1 MASEYLATKAL
12 AITRHDTTVQPKFAA
27 IYVGVGGDVKVK
39 DSAGTDVTFKNVPSG
54 CILPLANV
62 ELIYLTGTGATDLV
76 GLK

>member
-1 MASEYLATKAL
+1 MASEYLATTAL

-39 DSAGTDVTFKNVPSG
+39 DSAGNTVTFKNAPSG

-62 ELIYLTGTGATDLV
+62 ELVYLTDTSATDLV

>member
-1 MASEYLATKAL
+1 MASEYLATTAM

-39 DSAGTDVTFKNVPSG
+39 DAAGNTTTFKNAPSG
-54 CILPLANV
+54 SILPVANV
-62 ELIYLTGTGATDLV
+62 ELVYLTDTSATDLV

>member
-39 DSAGTDVTFKNVPSG
+39 DSAGTTVTFKNVPTGS
-54 CILPLANV
+54 ILPVANV
-62 ELIYLTGTGATDLV
+62 ELVYLTDTSATDLV

>member
-1 MASEYLATKAL
+1 MASEYLATTAL

-39 DSAGTDVTFKNVPSG
+39 DAAGTTVTFKNVPTGS
-54 CILPLANV
+54 ILPLANV
-62 ELIYLTGTGATDLV
+62 ELVYLTDTSATDLV

>member
-39 DSAGTDVTFKNVPSG
+39 DAAGNTVTFKNVPSG
-54 CILPLANV
+54 GILPLANV
-62 ELIYLTGTGATDLV
+62 ELIYLTDTSATDLV

>member
-1 MASEYLATKAL
+1 MASEYLATTAL

-39 DSAGTDVTFKNVPSG
+39 DAAGNTVTFKNVPSG
-54 CILPLANV
+54 SILPVANV
-62 ELIYLTGTGATDLV
+62 ELVYLTDTSATDLV

>member
-1 MASEYLATKAL
+1 MASEYLATTAL

-39 DSAGTDVTFKNVPSG
+39 DAAGTTVTFKNVPPGS
-54 CILPLANV
+54 ILPVANV
-62 ELIYLTGTGATDLV
+62 ELVYLTDTSATDLV

>member
-1 MASEYLATKAL
+1 MASEYLATTAL

-39 DSAGTDVTFKNVPSG
+39 DAAGNTTTFKNVPSG
-54 CILPLANV
+54 SILPLANV
-62 ELIYLTGTGATDLV
+62 ELVYMTDTSATDLV